1 MHCPR
6 SSPTC
11 TSGCW
16 SAMTNTAASRRIVQ
30 SVLVQQA
37 SALASSKSATR
48 PASNSCVSASC
59 CPVGTSLP
67 APSCRLSAAMS
78 IAVRPCRCSVSIT
91 DHSAASS
98 LAAQSPLGC
107 IQHRHPALLPS
118 RCSVSPAR
126 TTPRRPR
133 PSSRR
138 CRPAPLA
145 PAHQQQRIVDQ
156 MRHWL
161 TADSTGYD
169 NRVEC
174 ASNGSMSDGST
185 LPSHR

>member
-126 TTPRRPR
+126 TTPRRPVVDVGLHHLR
-133 PSSRR
+133 LPISNI
-138 CRPAPLA
+138 
-145 PAHQQQRIVDQ
+145 HIVDQ

-161 TADSTGYD
+161 TADSTRYD
-169 NRVEC
+169 TTVEC
-174 ASNGSMSDGST
+174 ASNSSMSHGST